1 MLSEERLRQAAHHA
15 AQALED
21 SLPPP
26 SQCHYDVSP
35 EFRRNMKKLC
45 RQAKRRPTEKSG
57 KRWPAP
63 PWSLSSA
70 ARPTLA

>member
-26 SQCHYDVSP
+26 ANVTMTCPQS
-35 EFRRNMKKLC
+35 FGG
-45 RQAKRRPTEKSG
+45 T
-57 KRWPAP
+57 
-63 PWSLSSA
+63 
-70 ARPTLA
+70 